1 MRSIHCRCDN
11 ASSGTVVIADPLKSN
26 GSLSDKRFLYLV
38 ECHRISVFPL
48 HVFSLVDC
56 VKLVKKAIVV
66 PVKCYFLRIAKHNTQ
81 KKKHLYNR
89 KTYFPENTTNRQTAK
104 LKISRFLHSLHAYDS
119 TQLEEDEWCFVL
131 VNSTA
136 CPVGL
141 RAISDLSFNIQLIW

>member
-56 VKLVKKAIVV
+56 MKLVKKAIVV
-66 PVKCYFLRIAKHNTQ
+66 PVKRYFLRIAKHNTQ

-119 TQLEEDEWCFVL
+119 TQLEEDE
-131 VNSTA
+131 
-136 CPVGL
+136 
-141 RAISDLSFNIQLIW
+141 